1 MDRRNFLKF
10 AAASGVA
17 LMTPLAN
24 PRRASAERRFEGPY
38 FLLIHA
44 GGGWDPTYVCDPK
57 GSDGPVNINKLFT
70 KAQIGK
76 AGQIQYAPVTYGG
89 SYMASTFFSKYAS
102 KLLVVNGVDTTTG
115 NHDTGTRVVWSGQ
128 VSEGAPSF
136 AAVLAAAKSPSNP
149 LGFITAGGYE
159 VTGGLTSLTRLGSA
173 DAVRN
178 IAYPNRLNPAD
189 VNNKDVY
196 HTDATWDRINA
207 AQQARL
213 DALRKRQNL
222 PRLSRGMNEL
232 FLARSADSDLASL
245 ASALPSNGD
254 LNAAGNEI
262 YRQALVAIAAFKTGV
277 GVAANLTTGGF
288 DTHGDHDNQQ
298 LNALGRL
305 LQGVDLIMEELKKQG
320 LEDKVIVAVGSDFGR
335 TPAYNAHKVMRLG
348 ARRGRVPQRAVAA
361 RKCSGIAPECRSRRY
376 LRGRRI
382 RPNSAEFGRFGRF
395 SAIFAPR
402 PGRSPRSRPVRT
414 GGSGRSDYVGG
425 MKKTLI
431 DSLIFH
437 PRGVLRYLSL

>member
-17 LMTPLAN
+17 LMTPLAGM
-24 PRRASAERRFEGPY
+24 RSASAERRYEGPY

-136 AAVLAAAKSPSNP
+136 AAVLAAAKSPQNP

-189 VNNKDVY
+189 AANMDVY
-196 HTDATWDRINA
+196 HTDATWQRINA

-213 DALRKRQNL
+213 DAMRQRQNL

-254 LNAAGNEI
+254 LNAAGNDI

-305 LQGVDLIMEELKKQG
+305 LQGVDLVMEELKKQG
-320 LEDKVIVAVGSDFGR
+320 LENKVIVAIGSDFGR
-335 TPAYNAHKVMRLG
+335 TPAYNAHKVLCPG
-348 ARRGRVPQRAVAA
+348 ARRGRVPQRAVTA
-361 RKCSGIAPECRSRRY
+361 RRDTGIRPEGRCLRRVQN
-376 LRGRRI
+376 RRI
-382 RPNSAEFGRFGRF
+382 RPDSAEFGRFGRF
-395 SAIFAPR
+395 SAFLAR
-402 PGRSPRSRPVRT
+402 HRSRPTPGRT
-414 GGSGRSDYVGG
+414 PARRGYVGG

-431 DSLIFH
+431 DSLIFQ
-437 PRGVLRYLSL
+437 PCGVLRYLSL